1 MANRNISNVN
11 VGTAPNTNTGET
23 LREAFIKINENF
35 YALYRN
41 GQFLSNVT
49 TSASVPGYSFEND
62 KDSGLYNPAA
72 GIIGVALNG
81 QEFLLM
87 KVTGE
92 ITWQGKELS
101 TKEYVDEEISNI
113 GANGGILGI
122 PIVDALPSTGNF
134 YGRLVHFNLD
144 DQTYIYN
151 NFGEWVLYKDNII
164 PDGPTGLEIVNELPT
179 EDNWNGRTVLFTTD
193 NFIYIYDGDWV
204 KILKLYT
211 PMANGFTSI
220 DIVESLPSSN
230 LFNGRHVIYNDQ
242 VYIYNSASSSWK
254 GLSDYGL
261 GIGSNTISYIQVI
274 DTVPTANNFEG
285 RLILQGNTLATAN
298 VLVYTQNAFRPFGNY
313 ITANATISADSI
325 YTAAL
330 QNYSVTNVKIANTTI
345 TENNLGDNS
354 VNTNAIVNLSITAP
368 KLASNSVTSAKIA
381 SNAVT
386 DINISDDAVTTGKL
400 ASNSVTSAKI
410 SDGAVTTPAYAG
422 NSIITEKYA
431 NLSITTL
438 KLADNVITT
447 PKVENK
453 SITSAKLADNVIT
466 DIANQI
472 SVSVSRNRKQDLSKT
487 NIPVINFQYS
497 AGNPDYQWPVPHG
510 VINPNLY
517 NLNDNVITSPSFS
530 SAPSWVTLS
539 EIVFTPGQTSS
550 TKFFTGYYETT
561 LVENIGN
568 LNVTFLDEANIQY
581 DYLIIFRVR
590 ITETG
595 ATASGYTPLSYQTRI
610 PTWFGPGTATQ
621 NCIAPMY
628 RGTINFGISSFTTNA
643 YSFRLEATSVRL
655 IPAGAASTGSYN
667 SGHVFTSHYADLT
680 LFKY

>member
-23 LREAFIKINENF
+23 LREAFIKLNENF

-49 TSASVPGYSFEND
+49 TSAAVPGYSFEND
-62 KDSGLYNPAA
+62 KDSGLYNPAL
-72 GIIGVALNG
+72 GVVGVALNG

-92 ITWQGKELS
+92 ITWQGKELT
-101 TKEYVDEEISNI
+101 TKEYVDDEISKI
-113 GANGGILGI
+113 GSEGGILGI
-122 PIVDALPSTGNF
+122 PIVDALPSSGNF

-164 PDGPTGLEIVNELPT
+164 PDGPTGLEIVNELPS
-179 EDNWNGRTVLFTTD
+179 EGNWVGRTVLLTTD
-193 NFIYIYDGDWV
+193 NFIYINDGGWI

-242 VYIYNSASSSWK
+242 VYIYNSTTSSWK
-254 GLSDYGL
+254 GLSEYGL
-261 GIGSNTISYIQVI
+261 GVGGNTISYIQVLE
-274 DTVPTANNFEG
+274 TVPTANNFEG
-285 RLILQGNTLATAN
+285 RLVLQGNTLALAN

-330 QNYSVTNVKIANTTI
+330 QNYSVTNIKIANTTI

-368 KLASNSVTSAKIA
+368 KLASNSVTSVKIA

-386 DINISDDAVTTGKL
+386 AINLSDDAVTAAKL
-400 ASNSVTSAKI
+400 APNSVIAAKI
-410 SDGAVTTPAYAG
+410 ADGAVTTPAYAG

-431 NLSITTL
+431 NVSITTE
-438 KLADNVITT
+438 KLTDNVITT
-447 PKVENK
+447 AKVENK
-453 SITSAKLADNVIT
+453 SITSGKLADNVLTDLASQIT
-466 DIANQI
+466 VTAA
-472 SVSVSRNRKQDLSKT
+472 RYRKQDLTKT
-487 NIPVINFQYS
+487 NIPIINFQYS
-497 AGNPDYQWPVPHG
+497 AAAPAYQWPIQHG
-510 VINPNLY
+510 TINPNY
-517 NLNDNVITSPSFS
+517 NLYDNTVTSPTYSGI
-530 SAPSWVTLS
+530 ASWVSLS
-539 EIVFTPGQTSS
+539 EVIFKPGTTTGSKYFTV
-550 TKFFTGYYETT
+550 YYEST

-568 LNVTFLDEANIQY
+568 LTVGFLNEANIQY
-581 DYLIIFRVR
+581 DYLIMYRMR
-590 ITETG
+590 ITEVG
-595 ATASGYTPLSYQTRI
+595 AISSGYSPISYQTRI
-610 PTWFGPGTATQ
+610 PTWFGPGTAGQ
-621 NCIAPMY
+621 NCIGPMY
-628 RGTINFGISSFTTNA
+628 RGTINFGITGISAND
-643 YSFRLEATSVRL
+643 YSFKLEATTVRL
-655 IPAGAASTGSYN
+655 LPVGSTSGTYN
-667 SGHVFTSHYADLT
+667 SGHVFTSHYSDIT
-680 LFKY
+680 LFRY